1 MYYAGDPTK
10 QVLLSDSTL
19 RDGSHAIKHK
29 LSKELVAEY
38 CQKVDLTGIAW
49 VEVGHGNGLGASSN
63 HVGISLDDDRELLQA
78 AREALSVPK
87 LSVHVMPGTAT
98 FERDIGPAI
107 DIGVDIFRV
116 GAHVS
121 EADTTSS
128 HIERI
133 ASLGKTAVGVLM
145 MVHRATP
152 EVIVDQAKNMLESGA
167 TAIMLMDSAGA
178 LRMVDVRDR
187 VSALVN
193 SLGVPVGFHAHN
205 NLGLAVANS
214 LVAVENGATILDG
227 CAGGFGAGAGN
238 APMEILI
245 PLLEEQ
251 NLSSAR
257 ADLYFEVVDWAL
269 NNVGTT
275 SGAPS
280 TGSVATGLAGLF
292 SGFLLPV
299 KKAALEY
306 EINEYELIRE
316 LGKHLP
322 VAGQEDLIIELADY
336 LRQNR

>member
-1 MYYAGDPTK
+1 MNNLGIPAQ

-29 LSKELVAEY
+29 LSKEFVADY
-38 CQKVDLTGIAW
+38 CRRVDSTGISW

-63 HVGISLDDDRELLQA
+63 HIGISLDDDRALLEA
-78 AREALSVPK
+78 ARGALSFAK
-87 LSVHVMPGTAT
+87 LSVHVMPGTST
-98 FERDIGPAI
+98 FERDIKPAI
-107 DIGVDIFRV
+107 DIGVDVFRV

-133 ASLGKTAVGVLM
+133 TNTGKEAVGVLM

-152 EVIVDQAKNMLESGA
+152 EATAIQAKAMLQSGA

-178 LRMVDVRDR
+178 LRMDQVRDR
-187 VSALVN
+187 VRVLVN
-193 SLGVPVGFHAHN
+193 ELGVPVGFHAHN

-214 LVAVENGATILDG
+214 LVAVEEGATILDG

-238 APMEILI
+238 APLEVLI
-245 PLLEEQ
+245 PLLEE
-251 NLSSAR
+251 LELTR
-257 ADLYFEVVDWAL
+257 AQVDGYFDVVDWAL
-269 NNVGTT
+269 SKLEKA
-275 SGAPS
+275 SGSPS
-280 TGSVATGLAGLF
+280 TGSIATGLAGLF

-299 KKAALEY
+299 RNAALEQG
-306 EINEYELIRE
+306 INEYQLIRE

-322 VAGQEDLIIELADY
+322 VAGQEDLIIEIAEY
-336 LRQNR
+336 LRRRR